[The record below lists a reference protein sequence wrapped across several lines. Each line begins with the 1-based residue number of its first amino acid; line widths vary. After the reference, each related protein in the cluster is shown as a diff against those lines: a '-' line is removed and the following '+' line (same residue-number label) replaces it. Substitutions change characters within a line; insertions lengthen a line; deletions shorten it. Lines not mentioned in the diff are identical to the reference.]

1 MSRRPRASGGTCRAA
16 HKHCLWPHRSK
27 DGSKLATNIDGSVQ
41 SAFVSV
47 MSHLAILM
55 EGSDVKLDLNL
66 ARSMSVLP
74 CIWRDWIFIFFYIK
88 AKLCYYFVFLNW
100 IAMPLNTERYGI
112 SQFGTIYIANDM
124 KYDVRLR
131 TPSSILQHRSLLSYS
146 HSPISLTNVSQA
158 H

>member
-1 MSRRPRASGGTCRAA
+1 MLLFC
-16 HKHCLWPHRSK
+16 
-27 DGSKLATNIDGSVQ
+27 I
-41 SAFVSV
+41 F
-47 MSHLAILM
+47 
-55 EGSDVKLDLNL
+55 ELNCN
-66 ARSMSVLP
+66 A
-74 CIWRDWIFIFFYIK
+74 
-88 AKLCYYFVFLNW
+88 
-100 IAMPLNTERYGI
+100 TERYGI